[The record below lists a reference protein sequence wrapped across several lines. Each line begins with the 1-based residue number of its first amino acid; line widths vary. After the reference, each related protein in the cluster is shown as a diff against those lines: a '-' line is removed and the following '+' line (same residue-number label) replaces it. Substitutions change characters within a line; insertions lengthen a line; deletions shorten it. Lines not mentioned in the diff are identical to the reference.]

1 MAVEAGNSKKL
12 LPVAEAHRAAL
23 TLGVREVTR
32 RLNASLGGTLVS
44 SLAGAS
50 DTKASHKWV
59 KESGPQP
66 RPEAVKRL
74 NFAYEQWQRVA
85 AAEGEHVARVWFIG
99 ASPWLGYDTPVN
111 AIREDRLAEV
121 SAAVQALVDD
131 TFSG

>member
-1 MAVEAGNSKKL
+1 MAVKAGNSKKL

-85 AAEGEHVARVWFIG
+85 AAEAESTSPASGSSARAPGWTT
-99 ASPWLGYDTPVN
+99 TPRSTRS
-111 AIREDRLAEV
+111 AKIV
-121 SAAVQALVDD
+121 SLR
-131 TFSG
+131 